1 MLDGGKSYREKSGER
16 DVECYEMPDGTRMNF
31 KWGDQERML

>member
-1 MLDGGKSYREKSGER
+1 MVVNLTEKKSGER
-16 DVECYEMPDGTRMNF
+16 DVECCGMQDGTRMNF